1 MCESFYSILVE
12 NSKIVP
18 TSSML
23 IYDVLHKE
31 KVYEIVINDLRNIGI
46 KYRFKKNAIKTEKFE
61 KSKNVSK
68 KVFRTPLSYQP
79 LDVVNLS
86 SGGIV
91 HVPVFV
97 SQASA
102 FLEKH
107 ITQEGLFRKAGSHI
121 RQKELMALLDKGSSL
136 GEKNHAIDVANCLKT
151 FFRDLPE
158 PLIPYTYHDLFL
170 HCVMLKKHHVQ
181 ALLLACV
188 LLPPY
193 HLSTLAFIM
202 EFLKKVSIYEKQN
215 KMSID
220 NLAKVIGP
228 NIMPLREATM
238 IAVQSRLELHLVIV
252 KVLIENAEN
261 IGVLPDHVTHAML
274 SEVIGSIDNELDLS
288 DSHLHGKLKKKKYR
302 SGSLT
307 RKPHLSASNLNLRML
322 HGLKK
327 IVGKGNSPI
336 NVDTNENQD
345 SITNSNVMFTSSKST
360 KKRKVID
367 WLDPQSTKKKRVSD
381 KMEKSKKTGLG
392 IDRFVSRNKQKTDS
406 KSSILAFSPY
416 TERRWSLAHDSPV
429 SYQKRRTN
437 SDGSLHLKKSILKE
451 TETPNSKNHNNYNDV
466 FVDADINLSDDNC
479 EQVLLK
485 KEDNTD
491 VNQWHI
497 KYNKSAEKL
506 KHTNKH
512 SEIPIKKSVKKE
524 ESEEYVRIPKSEYEE
539 IKNRVSAI
547 ESRISQ
553 EFGYIDDVRNESL
566 VEHSVNKVQTEY
578 EKTLEEAGIKNIV
591 TADHLARKLG
601 KELKIR
607 RSSERKVIRSPSA
620 RKIGSLRRRSQEKVK
635 SKRVSRTASWH
646 TSQEWQQKYRNQPNE
661 QEVLCFADVESDMPI
676 KITKQV
682 SSSDLR
688 SDTVCS
694 AETNARL
701 ELLQKQLNALISHT
715 TEHTRDSLSDDES
728 STNDI
733 NIHTPI
739 QSPLKLSVR
748 RASSFHGNEF
758 INNSFYFNRKVKEL
772 KKTNSQQNVILNN
785 EYQDKQNNMPQNW
798 KETSISWKDAG
809 DYFKSTVQIRT
820 PVPQTGRASV
830 AKLRTQNAG
839 MVLAKAKLFDENT
852 IKVSACMFD
861 NSQNQKDCIVNINKK
876 GTGSEQIDNIN
887 LEYCDLESKHNISVR
902 KKLERHARNKE
913 LSRLQSPKISST
925 NKDNSMDVSLEINE
939 DELDKHCNRRHSQ
952 KYNQNLSKGN
962 RQMHKAY
969 YTNEKKDRES
979 KFSDQQKENII
990 VRTPSILKNTSVKK
1004 VDEIPNLNI
1013 YKLENGICKTPHI
1026 KRPLAVK
1033 TPKSSK
1039 SLMRRPPIDT
1049 RRTPLKAIAQLETT
1063 KYQSPKRILKTK
1075 NLINEH

>member
-1 MCESFYSILVE
+1 
-12 NSKIVP
+12 
-18 TSSML
+18 ML

-31 KVYEIVINDLRNIGI
+31 KVYEIVINDLRNIGV
-46 KYRFKKNAIKTEKFE
+46 KYRFKKNAIKPDKFE
-61 KSKNVSK
+61 RSKNVSK

-107 ITQEGLFRKAGSHI
+107 VTQEGLFRKAGSHI

-170 HCVMLKKHHVQ
+170 HCAMLKNHKVQ

-193 HLSTLAFIM
+193 HLNTLAFIM
-202 EFLKKVSIYEKQN
+202 EFFKKVSLHEKQN
-215 KMSID
+215 KMNID

-238 IAVQSRLELHLVIV
+238 VAVQSRLELHLVIV
-252 KVLIENAEN
+252 KILIENAEN
-261 IGVLPDHVTHAML
+261 IGVLPDHITNLIL

-288 DSHLHGKLKKKKYR
+288 DSQLHGKMKKKKYR

-327 IVGKGNSPI
+327 IVGKSNSPVNTEI
-336 NVDTNENQD
+336 NENQD
-345 SITNSNVMFTSSKST
+345 SVTNSNTTCTSSSKST
-360 KKRKVID
+360 KKRKVIE

-381 KMEKSKKTGLG
+381 KMEKSKKAGLN
-392 IDRFVSRNKQKTDS
+392 IDRFVSKNKQKVNSTS
-406 KSSILAFSPY
+406 NILTYNPY
-416 TERRWSLAHDSPV
+416 TDRRWSLEQNSPL
-429 SYQKRRTN
+429 SYENRRTN
-437 SDGSLHLKKSILKE
+437 SDGSLHFKKSVLKE
-451 TETPNSKNHNNYNDV
+451 TKTSNSKHDSNCSDV
-466 FVDADINLSDDNC
+466 FVDADINLSDYNN
-479 EQVLLK
+479 EQVLLS
-485 KEDNTD
+485 KEADNNSD
-491 VNQWHI
+491 INHWQ
-497 KYNKSAEKL
+497 KSNKNTVKL
-506 KHTNKH
+506 KHTKKN
-512 SEIPIKKSVKKE
+512 SEASIETPPKNE
-524 ESEEYVRIPKSEYEE
+524 CEEYVRIPKSEYEE

-578 EKTLEEAGIKNIV
+578 EKTLEEAGIKNII

-607 RSSERKVIRSPSA
+607 KSSERKVIRSPSA
-620 RKIGSLRRRSQEKVK
+620 RKIGILRRRSQEKIK
-635 SKRVSRTASWH
+635 SKSVNRTDSWH
-646 TSQEWQQKYRNQPNE
+646 GSQDWQHKYRNQSNDQEIVYFANE
-661 QEVLCFADVESDMPI
+661 EPEIDKL
-676 KITKQV
+676 TKQIPNLRNESLC
-682 SSSDLR
+682 SS
-688 SDTVCS
+688 
-694 AETNARL
+694 ETNTRL
-701 ELLQKQLNALISHT
+701 ELLQKQLNALMSHT
-715 TEHTRDSLSDDES
+715 TKHTRDSLTDAELSI
-728 STNDI
+728 NDI
-733 NIHTPI
+733 GVHTPRTN
-739 QSPLKLSVR
+739 PLKLSVR

-758 INNSFYFNRKVKEL
+758 IDNSFYFNRKIKEL
-772 KKTNSQQNVILNN
+772 KKSNSQQNVILNN
-785 EYQDKQNNMPQNW
+785 DYQDKHNNIPQNW
-798 KETSISWKDAG
+798 KETSISWKDAD
-809 DYFKSTVQIRT
+809 DYFKSTAQIRT

-852 IKVSACMFD
+852 VKVPTCLFD
-861 NSQNQKDCIVNINKK
+861 NSQNQKGCYTVNGSRKELTKEFTTEKINN
-876 GTGSEQIDNIN
+876 TTN
-887 LEYCDLESKHNISVR
+887 LDKSYCDLEIKRNNSKR
-902 KKLERHARNKE
+902 LERYIRNKD
-913 LSRLQSPKISST
+913 LTQIQSPKISLR
-925 NKDNSMDVSLEINE
+925 NKNNLIDISLEMKEE
-939 DELDKHCNRRHSQ
+939 DFEKQHHNGRRHSD
-952 KYNQNLSKGN
+952 KYKQNLSEKGSNLPRMQKSYYSNEQNN
-962 RQMHKAY
+962 RDS
-969 YTNEKKDRES
+969 KKCS
-979 KFSDQQKENII
+979 PQKENMV
-990 VRTPSILKNTSVKK
+990 VRTPSILKNVSMNK
-1004 VDEIPNLNI
+1004 VETVESNVNI
-1013 YKLENGICKTPHI
+1013 YKSENEMCRTPRI
-1026 KRPLAVK
+1026 KRPLAMK

-1049 RRTPLKAIAQLETT
+1049 RRTPLKAIAHSEVS
-1063 KYQSPKRILKTK
+1063 KYQSPKRISKAK
-1075 NLINEH
+1075 NLMNDH

>member
-1 MCESFYSILVE
+1 
-12 NSKIVP
+12 
-18 TSSML
+18 ML

-31 KVYEIVINDLRNIGI
+31 KVYEIVINDLRNIGV
-46 KYRFKKNAIKTEKFE
+46 KYRFKKNAIKTDKFE
-61 KSKNVSK
+61 KSKNVSSK
-68 KVFRTPLSYQP
+68 IFRTPLSYQP

-107 ITQEGLFRKAGSHI
+107 ITQEGLFRQAGSHI
-121 RQKELMALLDKGSSL
+121 RQKELMARLDKGSSV

-193 HLSTLAFIM
+193 HLNTLAFIM
-202 EFLKKVSIYEKQN
+202 EFLKKVSLYEKQN

-220 NLAKVIGP
+220 NLAKVMGP

-238 IAVQSRLELHLVIV
+238 IAVQSRLELHLIIV

-261 IGVLPDHVTHAML
+261 IGVLPDHVTQAML

-288 DSHLHGKLKKKKYR
+288 DTQLHGKLKKKKYR

-327 IVGKGNSPI
+327 IVGRSNSPSA
-336 NVDTNENQD
+336 DTNENQD
-345 SITNSNVMFTSSKST
+345 VTANSNVIFTSSTKST
-360 KKRKVID
+360 KKRKVIE
-367 WLDPQSTKKKRVSD
+367 WLDPHNTKKKRVSD
-381 KMEKSKKTGLG
+381 KIEKSKKAGLG
-392 IDRFVSRNKQKTDS
+392 IDRLVSRNKQKVDS
-406 KSSILAFSPY
+406 KSSIHAFSPY
-416 TERRWSLAHDSPV
+416 ADRRWSLAHDSPV
-429 SYQKRRTN
+429 SHQKRRTN
-437 SDGSLHLKKSILKE
+437 SDGSLHLKKSLLKE
-451 TETPNSKNHNNYNDV
+451 TEISSAKNHNNCSDV
-466 FVDADINLSDDNC
+466 FADANINLSDS
-479 EQVLLK
+479 EQVLLQD
-485 KEDNTD
+485 EDNNID
-491 VNQWHI
+491 VNQWHM
-497 KYNKSAEKL
+497 KFNKSAEKL
-506 KHTNKH
+506 KHINKH
-512 SEIPIKKSVKKE
+512 SEIPIKKSIKKDE
-524 ESEEYVRIPKSEYEE
+524 CEEYVRIPKSEYEE

-566 VEHSVNKVQTEY
+566 VEHSVNKVQSEY
-578 EKTLEEAGIKNIV
+578 EKTLEEAGINNIV
-591 TADHLARKLG
+591 TADHLAKKLG

-646 TSQEWQQKYRNQPNE
+646 TSQEWQQKYRNQSNE
-661 QEVLCFADVESDMPI
+661 QEVICFADEESDVPV
-676 KITKQV
+676 KLTKRI
-682 SSSDLR
+682 SSSNLSNDSL
-688 SDTVCS
+688 CS

-715 TEHTRDSLSDDES
+715 TEHTRDTLSDDES
-728 STNDI
+728 SMNDI
-733 NIHTPI
+733 NMHTPI

-785 EYQDKQNNMPQNW
+785 EYQDKQNNIPQNW

-809 DYFKSTVQIRT
+809 DYFKSTLQIRT

-852 IKVSACMFD
+852 IKVSTCTFN
-861 NSQNQKDCIVNINKK
+861 NSQNQKDCIVSINKK
-876 GTGSEQIDNIN
+876 ETKSEQINNIN
-887 LEYCDLESKHNISVR
+887 LEYCDLEKQNNTSTR
-902 KKLERHARNKE
+902 KKLERLARNRE
-913 LSRLQSPKISST
+913 LTRLQSPKISLK
-925 NKDNSMDVSLEINE
+925 NKDNSMDISLEINKE
-939 DELDKHCNRRHSQ
+939 FEQHCNQQHSQ
-952 KYNQNLSKGN
+952 KCNQKLCKSNGQIQKS
-962 RQMHKAY
+962 Y
-969 YTNEKKDRES
+969 YSNERKDKEG
-979 KFSDQQKENII
+979 KISDHQKENKIL
-990 VRTPSILKNTSVKK
+990 RTNSILKNTSANK
-1004 VDEIPNLNI
+1004 VDEISNLNI
-1013 YKLENGICKTPHI
+1013 YKPENGICKTPHI

-1049 RRTPLKAIAQLETT
+1049 RRTPLKAIAQLETS
-1063 KYQSPKRILKTK
+1063 KYQSPKRVSKSKVLVT
-1075 NLINEH
+1075 EH

>member
-1 MCESFYSILVE
+1 
-12 NSKIVP
+12 
-18 TSSML
+18 ML

-46 KYRFKKNAIKTEKFE
+46 KYRFKKNAIKTDKFE
-61 KSKNVSK
+61 RSKNISK

-79 LDVVNLS
+79 LNVVNLS

-107 ITQEGLFRKAGSHI
+107 ITQEGLFRKAGSHM
-121 RQKELMALLDKGSSL
+121 RQKELMAYLDKGSLL

-170 HCVMLKKHHVQ
+170 HCAMLKNHRVQ

-193 HLSTLAFIM
+193 HLNTLAFIM
-202 EFLKKVSIYEKQN
+202 EFLKKVSLYEKQN

-228 NIMPLREATM
+228 NIMPLREVTM
-238 IAVQSRLELHLVIV
+238 MAVQSRLELHLIIV
-252 KVLIENAEN
+252 KILIENAEN
-261 IGVLPDHVTHAML
+261 IGVLPEHITHLIL

-288 DSHLHGKLKKKKYR
+288 DSQLHGKLKKKKYR

-327 IVGKGNSPI
+327 IVGKSTSPI
-336 NVDTNENQD
+336 NAEINENQD
-345 SITNSNVMFTSSKST
+345 SVTNSNMTCTSSTKST
-360 KKRKVID
+360 KKRKVIE
-367 WLDPQSTKKKRVSD
+367 WLDPQSTKKKRISD
-381 KMEKSKKTGLG
+381 KIEKSKKTGLS
-392 IDRFVSRNKQKTDS
+392 IDRFVSKNKQKVDS
-406 KSSILAFSPY
+406 SSSILTFNPY
-416 TERRWSLAHDSPV
+416 ADRRWSLAHNSPI
-429 SYQKRRTN
+429 SFEQRRTN

-451 TETPNSKNHNNYNDV
+451 TETSNSNNRNNYSDV
-466 FVDADINLSDDNC
+466 FVDADINLSDYNN
-479 EQVLLK
+479 EQVSLK
-485 KEDNTD
+485 KEDNNTD
-491 VNQWHI
+491 NHWHL
-497 KYNKSAEKL
+497 KFNKNSEKL

-512 SEIPIKKSVKKE
+512 SETSIETAVTKDE
-524 ESEEYVRIPKSEYEE
+524 CEEYVRIPKSEYEE

-566 VEHSVNKVQTEY
+566 VENSVNKVQTEY

-620 RKIGSLRRRSQEKVK
+620 RKIGSLRRRSQEKIK
-635 SKRVSRTASWH
+635 SKCINRTDSWH
-646 TSQEWQQKYRNQPNE
+646 ASQEWQHKYRNQSNE
-661 QEVLCFADVESDMPI
+661 QEIVCLANEEPDIAV
-676 KITKQV
+676 KLTKQV
-682 SSSDLR
+682 SSLR
-688 SDTVCS
+688 NDPLCTS
-694 AETNARL
+694 ETNTRL

-715 TEHTRDSLSDDES
+715 TEHTRDSLTDDES
-728 STNDI
+728 IIKDI
-733 NIHTPI
+733 NMHTPK
-739 QSPLKLSVR
+739 QSPLKFSVR

-772 KKTNSQQNVILNN
+772 KKTNSQQNVFLNN
-785 EYQDKQNNMPQNW
+785 DYQDRQNNIPQNW

-809 DYFKSTVQIRT
+809 DYFKSTLQIRT

-852 IKVSACMFD
+852 IKVSTCTFD
-861 NSQNQKDCIVNINKK
+861 NGQNQKGYVVNTNKK
-876 GTGSEQIDNIN
+876 ELAKESKSEKINNMNI
-887 LEYCDLESKHNISVR
+887 EKSCCDLETKRNISTHKR
-902 KKLERHARNKE
+902 LERHSRNRDLTQFQSSKISLRNK
-913 LSRLQSPKISST
+913 
-925 NKDNSMDVSLEINE
+925 NNSMDISLEINE
-939 DELDKHCNRRHSQ
+939 EDFEKHYNRRHSE
-952 KYNQNLSKGN
+952 KYNQNLLEKGN
-962 RQMHKAY
+962 KSPMQKSY
-969 YTNEKKDRES
+969 YSNDQNNREKKCS
-979 KFSDQQKENII
+979 PQKENVVI
-990 VRTPSILKNTSVKK
+990 RSPSILKNTSTNK
-1004 VDEIPNLNI
+1004 VDEESNVNI
-1013 YKLENGICKTPHI
+1013 YKSENGICKTPRI
-1026 KRPLAVK
+1026 KRPLAIK

-1039 SLMRRPPIDT
+1039 SLARRPPIDT
-1049 RRTPLKAIAQLETT
+1049 RRTPLKAIAHLEVS
-1063 KYQSPKRILKTK
+1063 KYQSPKRISKPK
-1075 NLINEH
+1075 NLMNEH

>member
-1 MCESFYSILVE
+1 
-12 NSKIVP
+12 
-18 TSSML
+18 ML

-46 KYRFKKNAIKTEKFE
+46 KYRFKKNAIKTDKFE
-61 KSKNVSK
+61 KSKNISK

-107 ITQEGLFRKAGSHI
+107 ITQEGLFRKAGSHM
-121 RQKELMALLDKGSSL
+121 RQKELMSYLDKGSLL

-170 HCVMLKKHHVQ
+170 HCAMLKNHRVQ

-193 HLSTLAFIM
+193 HLNTLAFVM
-202 EFLKKVSIYEKQN
+202 EFLKKVSLYEKQN

-238 IAVQSRLELHLVIV
+238 MAVQSRLELHLIIV
-252 KVLIENAEN
+252 KILIENAEN
-261 IGVLPDHVTHAML
+261 IGVLPDHITHLIL
-274 SEVIGSIDNELDLS
+274 SEVISSIDNELDLS
-288 DSHLHGKLKKKKYR
+288 DSQLHGKLKKKKYR

-327 IVGKGNSPI
+327 IVGKSNSPI
-336 NVDTNENQD
+336 NAEINENQD
-345 SITNSNVMFTSSKST
+345 SITNSSMTCTSSIKST
-360 KKRKVID
+360 KKRKVIE
-367 WLDPQSTKKKRVSD
+367 WLDPQSTKKKRISD
-381 KMEKSKKTGLG
+381 KIEKSKKTGLN
-392 IDRFVSRNKQKTDS
+392 IDRFVSKSKQKVDS
-406 KSSILAFSPY
+406 SSSIRTFNPY
-416 TERRWSLAHDSPV
+416 TDRRWSLAHNSPV
-429 SYQKRRTN
+429 SFEKRRTN

-451 TETPNSKNHNNYNDV
+451 TETSNSNNHSNYSDV
-466 FVDADINLSDDNC
+466 FVDADINLSDYNN

-485 KEDNTD
+485 KEANNTD
-491 VNQWHI
+491 INQWHI
-497 KYNKSAEKL
+497 KFNNSSEKL
-506 KHTNKH
+506 KHINKH
-512 SEIPIKKSVKKE
+512 SDPPIGTAVTKDE
-524 ESEEYVRIPKSEYEE
+524 YEEYVRIPKSEYEE

-553 EFGYIDDVRNESL
+553 EFGYIDDARNESL
-566 VEHSVNKVQTEY
+566 IENSVNKVQTEY

-591 TADHLARKLG
+591 TADHLAKKLG

-620 RKIGSLRRRSQEKVK
+620 RKIGSLRRRSQEKIK
-635 SKRVSRTASWH
+635 SKCVSRTDSWH
-646 TSQEWQQKYRNQPNE
+646 ASQEWQRKCRNQSNE
-661 QEVLCFADVESDMPI
+661 QDIVCLANEESDTAVEL
-676 KITKQV
+676 TKQV
-682 SSSDLR
+682 SSLR
-688 SDTVCS
+688 NDSLCS
-694 AETNARL
+694 SKTNTRL
-701 ELLQKQLNALISHT
+701 ELLQKQLNDLISHT
-715 TEHTRDSLSDDES
+715 TEHTRDSLTDDES
-728 STNDI
+728 IINDI
-733 NIHTPI
+733 NMHTPK
-739 QSPLKLSVR
+739 QSPLKFSVR

-772 KKTNSQQNVILNN
+772 KKTNSQQNVFLNN
-785 EYQDKQNNMPQNW
+785 DYQDRQNDVSQNW

-852 IKVSACMFD
+852 IKMSTCTFD
-861 NSQNQKDCIVNINKK
+861 NSQSQKGYVVNTNKK
-876 GTGSEQIDNIN
+876 EFAKESKSEKINIMN
-887 LEYCDLESKHNISVR
+887 IEKSCCDLETKRNISVHKR
-902 KKLERHARNKE
+902 LERHSRNKN
-913 LSRLQSPKISST
+913 LTQFQSPKMSLR
-925 NKDNSMDVSLEINE
+925 NKNNSMDISLEINE
-939 DELDKHCNRRHSQ
+939 EDFEKHYNRRHCE
-952 KYNQNLSKGN
+952 KYNQNLLEKSNKSPM
-962 RQMHKAY
+962 QKSY
-969 YTNEKKDRES
+969 YLNEQNNKEYKKCS
-979 KFSDQQKENII
+979 PQKENIV
-990 VRTPSILKNTSVKK
+990 VRTSSILKNTSTNK
-1004 VDEIPNLNI
+1004 VDEESNVNI
-1013 YKLENGICKTPHI
+1013 YKSENGLCKTPHI
-1026 KRPLAVK
+1026 KRPLAIK

-1039 SLMRRPPIDT
+1039 SLVRRPPLDT
-1049 RRTPLKAIAQLETT
+1049 RRTPLKAIAHLEVS
-1063 KYQSPKRILKTK
+1063 KYQSPKRISKLK
-1075 NLINEH
+1075 NLMNEH